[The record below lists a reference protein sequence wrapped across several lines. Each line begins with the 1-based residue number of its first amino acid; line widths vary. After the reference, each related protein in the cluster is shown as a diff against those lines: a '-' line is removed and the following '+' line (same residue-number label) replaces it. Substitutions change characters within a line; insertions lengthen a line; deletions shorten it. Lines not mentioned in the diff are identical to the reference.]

1 MRSFL
6 AGACLL
12 ALVTCPSLAEAKS
25 KLEARLDSS
34 GAVVYVQTGKAS
46 SSGTVAPVK
55 VVYWGSNPQT
65 AQPLRDGQRV
75 NVCPKRPRK

>member
-1 MRSFL
+1 MRSLFL
-6 AGACLL
+6 GALLLGLCLASGPAVAG
-12 ALVTCPSLAEAKS
+12 S
-25 KLEARLDSS
+25 KLEARIDAA
-34 GAVVYVQTGKAS
+34 GRVYYVTGQART

-55 VVYWGSNPQT
+55 GVYWGSNPQT